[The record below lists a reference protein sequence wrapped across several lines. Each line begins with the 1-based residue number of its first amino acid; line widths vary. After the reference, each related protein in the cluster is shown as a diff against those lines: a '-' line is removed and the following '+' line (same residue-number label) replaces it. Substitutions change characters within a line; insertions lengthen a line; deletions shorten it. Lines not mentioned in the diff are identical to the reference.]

1 MASDKAPTNI
11 VGVVDLPW
19 KPGRDAPSPRELR
32 ASDADREHVVRLLRE
47 AHGDGRIT
55 LVEHGERVD
64 RAYAARTLGDLAEL
78 TGDLLPAEEQPIRL
92 ESGPLHALFGTVRR
106 EGRWVVPARF
116 PVAAVF
122 GTLEIDLREAL
133 LQRRHVIVNA
143 NVLGGRVR
151 LLVPE
156 GVRVEFTGRS
166 IMGSQALR
174 VRGSGDRDAPLIEVS
189 GTVVLG
195 SVGARTPRRRRRTRL
210 RRGGAA

>member
-1 MASDKAPTNI
+1 
-11 VGVVDLPW
+11 
-19 KPGRDAPSPRELR
+19 LR
-32 ASDADREHVVRLLRE
+32 ASDADRENVVRLLRE
-47 AHGDGRIT
+47 AHSDGRIT
-55 LVEHGERVD
+55 LDEHGERVE

-92 ESGPLHALFGTVRR
+92 DSGRFHALFGTVRHD
-106 EGRWVVPARF
+106 GRWVVPARF

-133 LQRRHVIVNA
+133 LQRRHVVVRA
-143 NVLGGRVR
+143 SVLAGRLR

-174 VRGSGDRDAPLIEVS
+174 LRPPEGRDAPLIEVS
-189 GTVVLG
+189 GMVVLG
-195 SVGARTPRRRRRTRL
+195 SVAARTPKRRRRPRL
-210 RRGGAA
+210 RRG